1 MKSKENRKKRS
12 MGEEEGVVVEGN
24 KEEEEGREGV
34 GRGKPLVEKI
44 SLDLI

>member
-12 MGEEEGVVVEGN
+12 MGEVEGN